1 MLKRLQQAWKRD
13 RLGVLG
19 VGAAVGAFVLWAFP
33 MKFFCE
39 GTYCNEVDFWIT
51 RQSNFL
57 GELPRYSWYWFTDAR
72 LPAIAAF
79 LALSFVLLLLRR
91 R

>member
-1 MLKRLQQAWKRD
+1 MKRLKQAWKRD

-33 MKFFCE
+33 KKSLCE
-39 GTYCNEVDFWIT
+39 GMSCREVDFWVIG
-51 RQSNFL
+51 QPNLL
-57 GELPRYSWYWFTDAR
+57 GELPRDSWYWFTDVR
-72 LPAIAAF
+72 LPAIAAV

>member
-19 VGAAVGAFVLWAFP
+19 VGSAVLSFLVLA
-33 MKFFCE
+33 
-39 GTYCNEVDFWIT
+39 
-51 RQSNFL
+51 
-57 GELPRYSWYWFTDAR
+57 LPVRGGGLVGNRLFWFTTENKE
-72 LPAIAAF
+72 PMAAF
-79 LALSFVLLLLRR
+79 LALAFVLLLLRR